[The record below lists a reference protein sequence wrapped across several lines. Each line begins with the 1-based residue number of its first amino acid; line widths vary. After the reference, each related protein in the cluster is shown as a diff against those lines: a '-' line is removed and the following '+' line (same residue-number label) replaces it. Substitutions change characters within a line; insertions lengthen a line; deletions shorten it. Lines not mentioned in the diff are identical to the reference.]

1 MIHERVISSRAFHCW
16 FSIVDKHH
24 QTTWQV
30 PEDFCVFINGF
41 LHWPSLPRLFFVVQ
55 FVPWKP
61 NSGNLRKNDSWQTI
75 ANQSEGADVFKG
87 FWFTSH
93 TCSENWWLE
102 DEFPFGARLIFRDY
116 VSFRKCVLF
125 EESGCDD
132 PYSRTISTQVWHHW
146 WSDWVCIKESCSD
159 LLRHFPL

>member
-16 FSIVDKHH
+16 FSMVDKHH

-102 DEFPFGARLIFRDY
+102 DEFPFGARLIFRTML
-116 VSFRKCVLF
+116 VL
-125 EESGCDD
+125 ESVYCLRSQVVMIPTPGQSPHRFGITGD
-132 PYSRTISTQVWHHW
+132 PT
-146 WSDWVCIKESCSD
+146 E
-159 LLRHFPL
+159 FA